1 VTRDGEAFTNAS
13 GIAIV
18 VAAEAGLAVRAFEDI
33 ADVVGASLA
42 AGALVL
48 TEDDVDPAFFDLRS
62 GWAGELFQKA
72 TNYGV
77 RLALVLPDP
86 GRYGPRWREL
96 AFEHTAHRVVRFV
109 PSRAAAEA
117 WLGAAGTLP

>member
-1 VTRDGEAFTNAS
+1 VTRDGEALTSAS
-13 GIAIV
+13 GPGIV
-18 VAAEAGLAVRAFEDI
+18 VAAEAGLAIRAFGDI
-33 ADVVGASLA
+33 VDVVGASLG
-42 AGALVL
+42 AGALLL
-48 TEDDVDPAFFDLRS
+48 TEDDLDPAFFDLRS

-117 WLGAAGTLP
+117 WLGG

>member
-1 VTRDGEAFTNAS
+1 VTRDGEAPANA
-13 GIAIV
+13 GGPDIV
-18 VAAEAGLAVRAFEDI
+18 VAAEAGLAIRAFGDI
-33 ADVVGASLA
+33 ADVVGASLG

-48 TEDDVDPAFFDLRS
+48 TEDDLDSAFFDLRS

-96 AFEHTAHRVVRFV
+96 AFEHAAHRVVRFV

-117 WLGAAGTLP
+117 WLGG

>member
-1 VTRDGEAFTNAS
+1 MRTDGGAPATTILVAS
-13 GIAIV
+13 
-18 VAAEAGLAVRAFEDI
+18 EAGLSIRAFEDI
-33 ADVVGASLA
+33 GSVVGASLA
-42 AGALVL
+42 AGTLVL
-48 TEDDVDPAFFDLRS
+48 GEDDVAPAFFDLRS

-86 GRYGPRWREL
+86 AVHDPRWREL
-96 AFEHTAHRVVRFV
+96 AHEHAAHRVIRFV

-117 WLGAAGTLP
+117 WLGG

>member
-1 VTRDGEAFTNAS
+1 MTRDGGAPA
-13 GIAIV
+13 GGGAPADGAGVV
-18 VAAEAGLAVRAFEDI
+18 VASEAGLAIRAFEDI
-33 ADVVGASLA
+33 AGVVGASLA

-86 GRYGPRWREL
+86 GAYGPRWREL
-96 AFEHTAHRVVRFV
+96 AYEHAAHRVVRLL
-109 PSRAAAEA
+109 PSLAAAEA
-117 WLGAAGTLP
+117 WLAG